1 MRNDNEGAAA
11 VPATVPAAVPDAA
24 AVVPPSQPVDKI
36 LRAAVVGMFLIMLL
50 AALFFGKDFLLP
62 VCLAFLLALVLSPIV
77 RWLARRGL
85 PEGVTAV
92 TLVVAVLFGI
102 GAAAYGLSGPVT
114 KWIADGPGIAR
125 DVQRKIATLRQPVDA
140 VVAASSRVEKMAEN
154 GDPTAQRVVLAEP
167 GLLSRAASGAPEV
180 IAKIGLTLV
189 LLLFLLASGDMFFE
203 KLVKT
208 LPTLSDKKR
217 GVRIA
222 RQVQREVS
230 RYLLTIS
237 LINAGLGFAIGVGM
251 WAVGMPNPVLWGI
264 VAALLNFV
272 PYIGAGVGVVLVAA
286 IALVSFDTPGA
297 ILLPPAVY
305 AACTVM
311 EGQIITPMLVGRRL
325 EMNAVAVFL
334 AVAFWGWL
342 WGIVGAIIAVPL
354 LVVVK
359 VFSDHVDGLHGLG
372 EFLGA
377 RDVQVDPDD
386 GDA

>member
-1 MRNDNEGAAA
+1 MSDRAGVEGEPAGMPLAAGA
-11 VPATVPAAVPDAA
+11 PAAVTI
-24 AVVPPSQPVDKI
+24 DKTVRVAI
-36 LRAAVVGMFLIMLL
+36 VGTFLLL
-50 AALFFGKDFLLP
+50 LLGALFFGKDFLLP

-77 RWLARRGL
+77 RGMARRGIS
-85 PEGVTAV
+85 EGLTAV
-92 TLVVAVLFGI
+92 ALVLLVLI
-102 GAAAYGLSGPVT
+102 GVGSAAYGLSGAVT
-114 KWIADGPGIAR
+114 QWIADAPTIAR
-125 DVQRKIATLRQPVDA
+125 DVQGKIAALRKPVDA
-140 VVAASSRVEKMAEN
+140 VVEASSRVEKLTEN
-154 GDPTAQRVVLAEP
+154 GDPRTQRVVLAEP
-167 GLLSRAASGAPEV
+167 GLLTRAASGVPEV
-180 IAKIGLTLV
+180 LAKVSLTLV

-217 GVRIA
+217 GLRIA
-222 RQVQREVS
+222 REVQREVS

-237 LINAGLGFAIGVGM
+237 LINAGLGVAISVAM
-251 WAVGMPNPVLWGI
+251 WLVGMPNPVLWGI

-272 PYIGAGVGVVLVAA
+272 PYIGAGAGILIVAT

-297 ILLPPAVY
+297 ILLPPAAY
-305 AACTVM
+305 AACTIL

-342 WGIVGAIIAVPL
+342 WGIVGAIIAVPM

-359 VFSDHVDGLHGLG
+359 VFADHVDGMRGLG

-377 RDVQVDPDD
+377 RDTPDD
-386 GDA
+386 PAEGSG